1 MSPFSRGTG
10 PQGDPLAGNHI
21 LVRIGERVS
30 RRETPVVLG
39 TVLVVSLLGFAVL
52 PRVPFGPSTPPA
64 RTEAQARQ
72 RQGQMARLPQ
82 WRELRR
88 QARARGVADSAVASA
103 GPSRTAA
110 APAPSPDEL
119 PR

>member
-10 PQGDPLAGNHI
+10 PQGDPLAVNQI
-21 LVRIGERVS
+21 FIRLAEKAS
-30 RRETPVVLG
+30 RRGTPAVAG
-39 TVLVVSLLGFAVL
+39 TVLVISLLGFAVL
-52 PRVPFGPSTPPA
+52 PRVPFIAQPAPSP

-88 QARARGVADSAVASA
+88 QARARTAVPHSAATPPQPDSSHRAEPNALA
-103 GPSRTAA
+103 H
-110 APAPSPDEL
+110 
-119 PR
+119 